1 MSIRLQPVLRI
12 LAAFVVALSL
22 IILPAWGQSGS
33 DTGGSGSDVSGS
45 DVAGALSQSSR
56 LAQASF
62 ASAAVQQR
70 VNAVAA
76 SLVQQLQTGS
86 LLTASASVNV
96 APTTPAPALRN
107 LLLQPNPGPEVTA
120 TVATELEAHGVS
132 EARATGLASAMAGL
146 LAGQTVEAPDLMM
159 AVTAYN
165 DLVDVAPASFLLDP
179 PDAFVVVRD
188 VLGSLLEATATP

>member
-1 MSIRLQPVLRI
+1 MSTPLQPAFRV
-12 LAAFVVALSL
+12 LAAFAIALSL
-22 IILPAWGQSGS
+22 VVLPAWGQSGS

-56 LAQASF
+56 QAQASF
-62 ASAAVQQR
+62 ASDAVQQR
-70 VNAVAA
+70 VNAVAV
-76 SLVQQLQTGS
+76 SLVQQLQSGS
-86 LLTASASVNV
+86 LLTASTSMHV

-107 LLLQPNPGPEVTA
+107 LLLEPNPGPDVTA
-120 TVATELEAHGVS
+120 TVATELEVHGVS
-132 EARATGLASAMAGL
+132 EAYATGLASAMAGL

-179 PDAFVVVRD
+179 PDAFVVVGD
-188 VLGSLLEATATP
+188 VLGALLEATATP

>member
-45 DVAGALSQSSR
+45 DVAGTLSQSSR

-76 SLVQQLQTGS
+76 SLVQQLQSGS
-86 LLTASASVNV
+86 LLTASASLQV
-96 APTTPAPALRN
+96 APTTLAPALRN
-107 LLLQPNPGPEVTA
+107 LLLEPNPEAEVMSA
-120 TVATELEAHGVS
+120 VASELQAHGVS
-132 EARATGLASAMAGL
+132 EAHASDLAAAVAGL
-146 LAGQTVEAPDLMM
+146 LAGQTVEAPDLMT
-159 AVTAYN
+159 AVTAFN
-165 DLVDVAPASFLLDP
+165 DLVDAAPASVLLDP